1 MSKNFD
7 KIEKGLADL
16 RQALKSERLM
26 DIEQNQALLL
36 SIKALSDCRP
46 TPCWIKGT
54 DCRMLYINPAYEKEF
69 GASKDEYVGE
79 KDGQHWDSKTISG
92 FKENDSLVALSGES
106 KLFIE
111 DILINNKTTPYKILK
126 WPVYINGRL
135 IGIAGES
142 LGVHIER

>member
-1 MSKNFD
+1 MPNNFE

-54 DCRMLYINPAYEKEF
+54 DCRVLYINPAYEKEF
-69 GASKDEYVGE
+69 GAIKDEYVGE
-79 KDGQHWDSKTISG
+79 KDDQHWDPKTTSV
-92 FKENDSLVALSGES
+92 FKENDSLVASSGES

-111 DILINNKTTPYKILK
+111 DILINNKITPYKILK
-126 WPVYINGRL
+126 WPVYLNGRL

>member
-1 MSKNFD
+1 MPNNFD

-16 RQALKSERLM
+16 RYALKSERLM

-69 GASKDEYVGE
+69 GVSKDEYVGE
-79 KDGQHWDSKTISG
+79 KDGRHWDDETSVGFKSNDSIVAKSGKSKT
-92 FKENDSLVALSGES
+92 
-106 KLFIE
+106 FIE
-111 DILINNKTTPYKILK
+111 DVLINNKITPYKILK
-126 WPVYINGRL
+126 WPVYLNGRL

>member
-1 MSKNFD
+1 MTKNFD

-26 DIEQNQALLL
+26 EIEQNQALLL

-69 GASKDEYVGE
+69 GVSKDEYVGE
-79 KDGQHWDSKTISG
+79 KDGQPWDDETAVG
-92 FKENDSLVALSGES
+92 FKSNDSIVAKSGES
-106 KLFIE
+106 KTFIE

-126 WPVYINGRL
+126 WPVYLNGRL